1 MQGDIPTN
9 LMRAAVRF
17 DVAESDYL
25 LLQHHGIATLNSFA
39 FKIPKSE
46 DLEVF
51 LQDRIL
57 GMSAYKG
64 DDGVVTTFQRVPA
77 IRWADWKLS
86 DDAAA
91 LRRLWTFSRETAR
104 GEMEKMTNSEDSRRK
119 TTLLEAV
126 TMETAAIARGCP
138 APVSDKERPSLFTL
152 NRLSRALHTP
162 GATYEVLPWEAYLS
176 KEEEDRL
183 MRDGKLPK
191 SHYTELVFKEDKL
204 VAKEKT
210 GPEIPAGVSS
220 VSDMETLRA
229 RLDLRARA
237 MDMLELAKFQTVR
250 ALSDLYYGKMNAT
263 IASGMRCP
271 TLNEVRRFDREM
283 QTVMFRHLS
292 RGDGT
297 LEEALSY
304 YLQGNDSL
312 WRLLDPVLG
321 QLPDQGVE
329 SGHEPAPSSGHKR
342 KAEPS
347 SEEAAPAA
355 SPPKNKPPVRCLMCK
370 KIHTPLCPLP
380 EWFRKQQRENR
391 KKKKAAAKA
400 AKAKKPPTGS

>member
-1 MQGDIPTN
+1 MN

-17 DVAESDYL
+17 DVAESDYF

-39 FKIPKSE
+39 FKVPKSE

-57 GMSAYKG
+57 GLSAYKG
-64 DDGVVTTFQRVPA
+64 DDGVVVTFQRVPA
-77 IRWADWKLS
+77 IRWTDWKLS

-152 NRLSRALHTP
+152 NRLSRSLQTP
-162 GATYEVLPWEAYLS
+162 GATYDVLPWEAYLS

-183 MRDGKLPK
+183 MRDGKLPRA
-191 SHYTELVFKEDKL
+191 HYTEIVFKEDKL
-204 VAKEKT
+204 VAKEKS
-210 GPEIPAGVSS
+210 GSDIPAGVSS
-220 VSDMETLRA
+220 VSDMEMLRA

-283 QTVMFRHLS
+283 QTVVFRHLS
-292 RGDGT
+292 RGDGN
-297 LEEALSY
+297 LEEALNY
-304 YLQGNDSL
+304 YLKNSDPL
-312 WRLLDPVLG
+312 WRLLDPVLI
-321 QLPDQGVE
+321 QLPDQGIDAME
-329 SGHEPAPSSGHKR
+329 GPAPSFGEKR
-342 KAEPS
+342 KAKAALEAEPS
-347 SEEAAPAA
+347 KGSTGE
-355 SPPKNKPPVRCLMCK
+355 KTGKKCLVCGK
-370 KIHTPLCPLP
+370 VHTPLCPLP
-380 EWFRKQQRENR
+380 EGFRKQQRDNR
-391 KKKKAAAKA
+391 KKKKQAAKA
-400 AKAKKPPTGS
+400 AKKPQGSS